1 MRPRNLTDQIT
12 ATPKANS
19 VMNDTMM
26 AKKGKRNPVQ
36 ETSERGPRYGSENWL
51 RWEAKN
57 TDFAKDILKKLLL
70 EA

>member
-26 AKKGKRNPVQ
+26 AKKKEK
-36 ETSERGPRYGSENWL
+36 ETQSKKPPSGDH
-51 RWEAKN
+51 ATAQN
-57 TDFAKDILKKLLL
+57 TDFATDILKKLLL